1 MFSGVDAFAIEI
13 FDDILVLCGNL
24 LYCVCVSGEF
34 GVVAET
40 VDTVVIEE
48 LGYGLTVEIGL
59 AGETCVP
66 VVGDGAEWNGSHA
79 GHSHT
84 VLVGHVGKTAGHPAV
99 W

>member
-1 MFSGVDAFAIEI
+1 MDAFAIEI

-24 LYCVCVSGEF
+24 LYCGCVSGEF

-48 LGYGLTVEIGL
+48 LGYGFIVEIGL
-59 AGETCVP
+59 AAETCGP
-66 VVGDGAEWNGSHA
+66 IARQTAEWNGSHA

-84 VLVGHVGKTAGHPAV
+84 VLVGHVGERAWHPAV
-99 W
+99 G